1 MTMEFFCYRAVEFL
15 TQFPSH
21 VEMLVKLGQEMQ
33 ELCSALQSNSLP
45 AVRERVHD
53 TMSCYW
59 MALLK
64 THSLDRQRDARFQSL
79 LSISLEKWVYF
90 IWNWPSLSMS
100 FYILFHKLRKINALW
115 WYCVCQTT
123 HLFHLWNY
131 SRFRLNLLLGCTLK
145 ILAQI

>member
-1 MTMEFFCYRAVEFL
+1 MELTFANDYGVFCYRAVEFL

-21 VEMLVKLGQEMQ
+21 VEMLVKLGQELQ
-33 ELCSALQSNSLP
+33 ELCSALRSSSLA

-79 LSISLEKWVYF
+79 LSISLEK
-90 IWNWPSLSMS
+90 
-100 FYILFHKLRKINALW
+100 
-115 WYCVCQTT
+115 
-123 HLFHLWNY
+123 
-131 SRFRLNLLLGCTLK
+131 
-145 ILAQI
+145 